1 MASNGMK
8 IAIVGGG
15 LAGLAAAMKIAE
27 AGNAV
32 DLFSVVPVKR
42 SHSVCAQGGINGAVN
57 TKGEGDSTWEHFDD
71 TVYGGD
77 FLTNQPPAKAMCDMA
92 PSIIYLFDRMGV
104 PFSRTNE
111 GLLDFR
117 RFGGTKHHRTAFAGA
132 STGQQ
137 LLYAL
142 DEQVRKH
149 EVSGKVRKFEH
160 WEMLSLVLDDHQV
173 CRGLIAMDLQTLELK
188 AFPADAVIIAT
199 GGPGLIF
206 GKSTNSMVCTGSAV
220 SACYQQGAK
229 YANGE
234 FIQVHPTSIPG
245 EDKLRLMS
253 ESARGEGGR
262 VWVPRKPGDSRPPS
276 SIPEN
281 ERSYFL
287 EEKYPAYGNLVPR
300 DIATREIF
308 QVCLEGK
315 GIAGQNQ
322 VYLDLTHIPAEVL
335 DRKLGAIIEIYE
347 MFVGDDPRHVPMRIF
362 PGVHY
367 SMGGLWVDFNQRTN
381 IPGLLAAGE
390 CDYSIHGANRL
401 GANSL
406 VSCVFGGFVAAPA
419 AIEYAQNVERNGAD
433 GSKIYDQELKLQQ
446 EINETLIKQSGSENQ
461 YDLHQEMGKWMTDN
475 VTVVRYNDKLK
486 ATDNK
491 LLELMDRYKRI
502 SINDSNLWATM
513 ALPHARH
520 LANMLELARVITLGA
535 LNRNESRG
543 AHYKPEFPERDDEN
557 FLKTTIAEYSGE
569 GPVFSYEPV
578 DISLIPP
585 RKRDYSKGKK
595 EAATAAPKQFVSS
608 GAGQKPQNLSGPVVW
623 GQNKER
629 VNDPLADTATRR
641 EQGKSID
648 EAGGKSN

>member
-1 MASNGMK
+1 MASNGLK

-27 AGNAV
+27 AGHAV

-77 FLTNQPPAKAMCDMA
+77 FLANQPPAKAMCEMA
-92 PSIIYLFDRMGV
+92 PAIIYLFDRMGV

-142 DEQVRKH
+142 DEQVRRQ
-149 EVSGKVRKFEH
+149 EVSGSVRKFEH
-160 WEMLSLVLDDHQV
+160 WEMMSLVLDDHQV
-173 CRGLIAMDLQTLELK
+173 CRGLIAMNLQTLELK
-188 AFPADAVIIAT
+188 SFPADAVIMAT

-262 VWVPRKPGDSRPPS
+262 VWVPRKKGDTRAPS

-281 ERSYFL
+281 ERWYFL

-308 QVCLEGK
+308 QVCIDGYGVGGE
-315 GIAGQNQ
+315 NQ
-322 VYLDLTHIPAEVL
+322 VYLDLTHIPAETL
-335 DRKLGAIIEIYE
+335 DRKLGAILEIYE
-347 MFVGDDPRHVPMRIF
+347 MFVGDDPHHVPMRIF

-367 SMGGLWVDFNQRTN
+367 SMGGLWVDYDQRTN

-406 VSCVFGGFVAAPA
+406 VSCVYGGFIAAPA

-433 GSKIYDQELKLQQ
+433 GSRIYDQELKHQQ
-446 EINETLIKQSGSENQ
+446 EINDALIKQSGKENQ
-461 YDLHQEMGKWMTDN
+461 YVLHQEMGKAMTDN

-520 LANMLELARVITLGA
+520 LDNMLELARVITLGA

-543 AHYKPEFPERDDEN
+543 AHYKPEFPNRDDEN
-557 FLKTTIAEYSGE
+557 FLKTTIAEFSGE
-569 GPVFSYEPV
+569 GPVLSYEPV
-578 DISLIPP
+578 DVSLIKP
-585 RKRDYSKGKK
+585 RKRDYAHAKK
-595 EAATAAPKQFVSS
+595 ETAKV
-608 GAGQKPQNLSGPVVW
+608 
-623 GQNKER
+623 
-629 VNDPLADTATRR
+629 
-641 EQGKSID
+641 
-648 EAGGKSN
+648 